1 MNTPIECLEKEIKVF
16 EKVKYQILSEK
27 VELILREQ
35 KTEKEIDL
43 LILKIE
49 NSITHYQ
56 NAINLLSNV

>member
-16 EKVKYQILSEK
+16 ENVKHKILSEK
-27 VELILREQ
+27 VELILCEQ
-35 KTEKEIDL
+35 KTEKEIDT

-56 NAINLLSNV
+56 NAINRLSK